1 MKEVKIEDD
10 LNSFNDKFYFIKNNS
25 LVTIIIKCYIDLKYF
40 LLSFVIFLILS
51 LPIINYFNNKN
62 IIDFTPFIQ
71 YITDCKNSVLYQ
83 REKIYNKQPYISV
96 CIPAFNMEEYIK
108 RNIISIL
115 NQSFQDFEII
125 IVNDASEDQTEDIIF
140 KIQIKDKRIKLLS
153 HTKKLGVYRS
163 RIEGIHNSKGL
174 YILLMDP
181 DDMYLNENL
190 FKDLF
195 EYNINNNIDIIEF
208 SVLQTIEGKEIIYNP
223 RYHTR
228 THYHHF
234 NKEIIYQPELSNILY
249 YLPGTK
255 ELSKTICR
263 NIWNKLIRREILIQM
278 NDYIGKE
285 YYNEYIV
292 TADDMLMNIISY
304 QFAKNYSNIFL
315 PGYLYNIR
323 NISMSRGGN
332 DQLKEIRAKNYIHYL
347 KQFYKCIK
355 DYNKDINYLFHEM
368 KDVVSNKLLI
378 IKDNNMLNEIKI
390 LCFLIDEILK
400 ENKLSN
406 QFVNFLLNLSTYFK
420 N

>member
-51 LPIINYFNNKN
+51 LIIINYFNNKN

-83 REKIYNKQPYISV
+83 KEKIYNKQPYISV

-234 NKEIIYQPELSNILY
+234 NKDIIYQPELSNILY

-285 YYNEYIV
+285 YYNEYII

-304 QFAKNYSNIFL
+304 QIAKNYSNIFL

-332 DQLKEIRAKNYIHYL
+332 DQLKEIRAKNYIYYL
-347 KQFYKCIK
+347 KLFYKCIK
-355 DYNKDINYLFHEM
+355 DYNKDINYLFYEM
-368 KDVVSNKLLI
+368 KNVVSNKLLI
-378 IKDNNMLNEIKI
+378 IKDNGMINEIKI
-390 LCFLIDEILK
+390 LCLFIDKILN

-406 QFVNFLLNLSTYFK
+406 QFENFLLNLSTYFK